1 MQPVARVM
9 VPRPGL
15 INLNHNPVPKEIIT
29 DHHQPGTPMILVDWQ
44 LRDRIARGHIKID
57 PYDPKLVQPNS
68 IDIRLGNHFVWY
80 NPGEQVID
88 PYDKAS
94 VTADVGETHA
104 DSYILMPGQ
113 FVLAETFECIGLP
126 DNIVATIEGKSSIAR
141 LGVTLHQTGGW
152 IDAGFRG
159 TITLEMANVNARPVK
174 VYAGMPIGQLV
185 FYTTERA
192 ENPYDKK
199 ADAKYLDQRQA
210 TLSRYPG
217 NKKQAQRPEPTR
229 VGGNEGMYIP

>member
-1 MQPVARVM
+1 M
-9 VPRPGL
+9 
-15 INLNHNPVPKEIIT
+15 II
-29 DHHQPGTPMILVDWQ
+29 VDWQ

-68 IDIRLGNHFVWY
+68 VDIRLGNHFVWY
-80 NPGEQVID
+80 KPGTEVID
-88 PYDKAS
+88 PYDQKS
-94 VTADVGETHA
+94 VTTDTEETHA
-104 DSYILMPGQ
+104 DSFVLHPGQ
-113 FVLAETFECIGLP
+113 FILAETLECITLP

-159 TITLEMANVNARPVK
+159 TITLEMANVNSRPVK

-185 FYTTERA
+185 FYTTERS

-199 ADAKYLDQRQA
+199 ADAKYLGQHSA
-210 TLSRYPG
+210 TLSRYHG
-217 NKKQAQRPEPTR
+217 NRKQ
-229 VGGNEGMYIP
+229 V